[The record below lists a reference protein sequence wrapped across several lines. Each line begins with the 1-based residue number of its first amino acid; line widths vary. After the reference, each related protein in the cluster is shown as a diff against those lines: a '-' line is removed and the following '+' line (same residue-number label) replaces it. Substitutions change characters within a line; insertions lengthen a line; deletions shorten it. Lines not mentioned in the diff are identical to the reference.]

1 VVARPRHDETVRELP
16 SGTVTFLF
24 TDVEGSTR
32 LLSELGD
39 AYADLL
45 DEHRRLLRE
54 VFVEQGGVEVDTQG
68 DAFFVA
74 FSRARDALAAARDAQ
89 RVLGDGP
96 VRVRVGL
103 HTGEPLLTE
112 EGYVGIDVHR
122 AARIAAAGHGGQI
135 LVSQSTRDLVGAD
148 ELCDLG
154 RHRLKDLTAP
164 ERIYQL
170 GDESFPPLKTLD
182 RTNLPVTATPLVG
195 RRSELAELVDL
206 LRDGSRLVTVTGAGG
221 SGKTRLALQVAAE
234 LADDFG
240 DGVFFVP
247 LAPLQDAALV
257 GSTIVQSAGVR
268 AVEDLHLLEVL
279 LVLDNLEH
287 LLPAAAELSSLLAA
301 APTVKLLATSR
312 VRLNVSAE
320 FEFPLEPFPDAE
332 AVEFF
337 VERARAVK
345 RDVRGDAAVEEIC
358 HRLDGLPL
366 ALELAASRVK
376 VLDPPLLVERLGQ
389 RLPVLTGGGRDVP
402 ERQQTLRATIE
413 WSYQLL
419 EERLQAAFRR
429 LAVFAGS
436 FSLDAAEQVA
446 QIELEEIAGL
456 VDWSLLKPI
465 GEGRFLMLETI
476 REFAR
481 ELLEET
487 DEAPDVHSRHVD
499 HVLALVEQA
508 EPRLTGPDQR
518 EWYERLTL
526 EQDNVREA
534 LAYAC
539 GTGDAERALMV
550 AGTIWRFWWTRA
562 AVEEPAH
569 WYKRAFGLNAEVSE
583 TAQARAIFG
592 WAHVAESRG
601 ANELARKQFEEAAE
615 RLGRLGETRWQIL
628 ALTHLAIAYRRRG
641 DRPRA
646 EALNEEALE
655 LALRSGDIRG
665 AAVIRGNMG
674 TDLRAAGEDERARV
688 LFEESLDGSRVVG
701 DIYMIANC
709 LMNLAEIALHGGEL
723 MRAAGGLRE
732 SIELFT
738 SIGDRR
744 DLVRAIAVGA
754 ALVRRGDP
762 HMSARLAAAAD
773 ALCAAQGIELDQ
785 EERRLID
792 EAVVG
797 LREELGERFEEAWN
811 AGAELELEPAVEL
824 ALHTLDPPPQ

>member
-1 VVARPRHDETVRELP
+1 VRELP

-32 LLSELGD
+32 LLNELGD
-39 AYADLL
+39 AYADRLA
-45 DEHRRLLRE
+45 EHRRRLRE
-54 VFVEQGGVEVDTQG
+54 VFAEHGGVEVDTQG

-74 FSRARDALAAARDAQ
+74 FSRARDALGAARDAQ
-89 RVLGDGP
+89 RVLGEGP
-96 VRVRVGL
+96 IRVRVGL

-135 LVSQSTRDLVGAD
+135 LVSQSTRDLVGSD
-148 ELCDLG
+148 DLRDLG

-164 ERIYQL
+164 ERIYQI

-195 RRSELAELVDL
+195 RRAELAELVDL

-234 LADDFG
+234 LAEDFG

-268 AVEDLHLLEVL
+268 AVEDLHQLEVL

-287 LLPAAAELSSLLAA
+287 LLPAATELSSLLAA
-301 APTVKLLATSR
+301 APGVRLLATSR
-312 VRLNVSAE
+312 VRLNISAE
-320 FEFPLEPFPDAE
+320 REFALEPFSDAE

-337 VERARAVK
+337 VERARAVE
-345 RDVRGDAAVEEIC
+345 RDVRGDTAVEEIC
-358 HRLDGLPL
+358 DRLDRLPL

-376 VLDPPLLVERLGQ
+376 VLDPPLLLERLGR

-419 EERLQAAFRR
+419 EERLQTALRR

-446 QIELEEIAGL
+446 EVELEEVAAL

-481 ELLEET
+481 ELLEPT
-487 DEAPDVHSRHVD
+487 DEAAEVHQRQVD
-499 HVLALVEQA
+499 YVLALVEEA
-508 EPRLTGPDQR
+508 EPQLTGPDQR
-518 EWYERLTL
+518 EWYERLTV

-534 LAYAC
+534 LAYVC
-539 GTGDAERALMV
+539 DTGDRERALML
-550 AGTIWRFWWTRA
+550 AGSFWRFWWTRA
-562 AVEEPAH
+562 AVEEPEH
-569 WYKRAFGLNAEVSE
+569 WYARAFGLDADASE
-583 TAQARAIFG
+583 AAQARAIFG

-601 ANELARKQFEEAAE
+601 ENELARKQFQEAAE
-615 RLGRLGETRWQIL
+615 RLRRLGETRWHIL
-628 ALTHLAIAYRRRG
+628 AMTHLAIAHRRLG
-641 DRPRA
+641 DGSQA
-646 EALNEEALE
+646 EALNEEALQ
-655 LALRSGDIRG
+655 LAVRSGDIRG

-674 TDLRAAGEDERARV
+674 AHLLAAGEPERARE
-688 LFEESLDGSRVVG
+688 LLEESLDGSRVVG
-701 DIYMIANC
+701 DVYMIASC
-709 LMNLAEIALHGGEL
+709 LMNLAEIALIRGEL
-723 MRAAGGLRE
+723 DRAAGGLRE
-732 SIELFT
+732 SIELFA
-738 SIGDRR
+738 SLGDRR
-744 DLVRAIAVGA
+744 DLVTAIGVGA

-762 HMSARLAAAAD
+762 ETSARLAAAAD
-773 ALCAAQGIELDQ
+773 ALCRAQGIELD
-785 EERRLID
+785 EDERRLID
-792 EAVVG
+792 EAAFG

-811 AGAELELEPAVEL
+811 AGAGLELEPAVEL
-824 ALHTLDPPPQ
+824 ALEALDRARDDAP

>member
-1 VVARPRHDETVRELP
+1 MRELP

-32 LLSELGD
+32 LLNEVGDVYAELL
-39 AYADLL
+39 AD
-45 DEHRRLLRE
+45 HRQRLRE
-54 VFVEQGGVEVDTQG
+54 VFAEHGGVEVDTQG

-74 FSRARDALAAARDAQ
+74 FPRARDALAAATEAQ
-89 RVLGDGP
+89 QALGDGP
-96 VRVRVGL
+96 IRVRIGL

-112 EGYVGIDVHR
+112 EGYVGLDVHR
-122 AARIAAAGHGGQI
+122 AARIAGAGHGGQT
-135 LVSQSTRDLVGAD
+135 LVSQSTRDLVGTA
-148 ELCDLG
+148 ELRDLG

-234 LADDFG
+234 LAEDFG

-247 LAPLQDAALV
+247 LAPVQDAALV
-257 GSTIVQSAGVR
+257 SSTIVQSAGVR
-268 AVEDLHLLEVL
+268 AVEDLHQLDVL

-287 LLPAAAELSSLLAA
+287 LLPAATELSSLLSV
-301 APTVKLLATSR
+301 APNVRLLATSR

-320 FEFPLEPFPDAE
+320 LEYPLEPFPDAE

-345 RDVRGDAAVEEIC
+345 RDVRGDAAVKEIC

-376 VLDPPLLVERLGQ
+376 VLDPPMLLERLGQ

-419 EERLQAAFRR
+419 EERLQAALRR

-446 QIELEEIAGL
+446 QVELEEIAAL

-465 GEGRFLMLETI
+465 GDGRFLMLETI
-476 REFAR
+476 REYAR
-481 ELLEET
+481 ELLEQT
-487 DEAPDVHSRHVD
+487 DEAAEVRSRHVD

-508 EPRLTGPDQR
+508 EPQLTGPDQR
-518 EWYERLTL
+518 EWYERLTV
-526 EQDNVREA
+526 EHDNVRDA

-539 GTGDAERALMV
+539 DTGDGERALML

-562 AVEEPAH
+562 AIEEPSH
-569 WYKRAFGLNAEVSE
+569 WYARAFGLGAEVSQ
-583 TAQARAIFG
+583 TARARAIFG

-601 ANELARKQFEEAAE
+601 ENELARKQFEEAAE
-615 RLGRLGETRWQIL
+615 RFGRLGEMRWQIL

-655 LALRSGDIRG
+655 LALRNGDIRG
-665 AAVIRGNMG
+665 AAVVRGNMG
-674 TDLRAAGEDERARV
+674 TDLLAAGEQERARV
-688 LFEESLDGSRVVG
+688 LLEESLEGSRVVG
-701 DIYMIANC
+701 DVYMIASC
-709 LMNLAEIALHGGEL
+709 LMNLAEIALRGGEL
-723 MRAAGGLRE
+723 ERAAGTLRE
-732 SIELFT
+732 SIELFA
-738 SIGDRR
+738 SVGDRR
-744 DLVRAIAVGA
+744 DLTAALAVGS

-762 HMSARLAAAAD
+762 KTSARLAAAAD
-773 ALCAAQGIELDQ
+773 AFCAAHGIELDHD
-785 EERRLID
+785 ERRLID
-792 EAVVG
+792 EAVVD
-797 LREELGERFEEAWN
+797 LREELGERFEGAWN
-811 AGAELELEPAVEL
+811 EGAELELEAAVEL
-824 ALHTLDPPPQ
+824 ALRALR

>member
-1 VVARPRHDETVRELP
+1 VRELP

-45 DEHRRLLRE
+45 TEHRRLMRE
-54 VFVEQGGVEVDTQG
+54 VFAEHGGVEVDTQG

-74 FSRARDALAAARDAQ
+74 FSRARDALAAARDAK
-89 RVLGDGP
+89 RALGDGP
-96 VRVRVGL
+96 IRVRVAL

-112 EGYVGIDVHR
+112 EGYVGIDVNR
-122 AARIAAAGHGGQI
+122 AARIGAAGHGGQI
-135 LVSQSTRDLVGAD
+135 LLSQSTRDLVGD
-148 ELCDLG
+148 GELRDLG

-170 GDESFPPLKTLD
+170 GDESFPSLKTLD
-182 RTNLPVTATPLVG
+182 RTNLPVTATPLIG

-221 SGKTRLALQVAAE
+221 SGKTRLALQAAAE
-234 LADDFG
+234 LTDDFG

-257 GSTIVQSAGVR
+257 GSTILQSASVR
-268 AVEDLHLLEVL
+268 TVEDLHQLEVL

-287 LLPAAAELSSLLAA
+287 LLPAAAELSSLLAV
-301 APTVKLLATSR
+301 APNVKLLATSR
-312 VRLNVSAE
+312 IRLNISAE
-320 FEFPLEPFPDAE
+320 FEFPLEPFSDAE

-337 VERARAVK
+337 VERARAVR

-376 VLDPPLLVERLGQ
+376 VLDPPLLLQRLGR

-419 EERLQAAFRR
+419 EERLQTALRR

-446 QIELEEIAGL
+446 QVELEEIAAL

-465 GEGRFLMLETI
+465 GDGRFLMLETI
-476 REFAR
+476 REYAR
-481 ELLEET
+481 ELLEHTE
-487 DEAPDVHSRHVD
+487 EATEMHSRHID
-499 HVLALVEQA
+499 YVLALVEQA
-508 EPRLTGPDQR
+508 EPQFTGPDQR
-518 EWYERLTL
+518 AWYERLTL
-526 EQDNVREA
+526 EHDNVREA

-539 GTGDAERALMV
+539 DTGDGERALML

-569 WYKRAFGLNAEVSE
+569 WYTRAFGLDAEVSE
-583 TAQARAIFG
+583 TARARAIFG

-601 ANELARKQFEEAAE
+601 ENELAKKQFEEAAE
-615 RLGRLGETRWQIL
+615 RLGRIAETRWQIL
-628 ALTHLAIAYRRRG
+628 ALTHLATAHRRLG
-641 DRPRA
+641 DRPGA

-674 TDLRAAGEDERARV
+674 SDLLAAGERERACE
-688 LFEESLDGSRVVG
+688 LLEESLEGGRVVG
-701 DIYMIANC
+701 DVYMIASS
-709 LMNLAEIALHGGEL
+709 LMNLAELALRRGEL
-723 MRAAGGLRE
+723 ERATRGLRE
-732 SIELFT
+732 SIELFA

-744 DLVRAIAVGA
+744 DLVTAIAVGA

-762 HMSARLAAAAD
+762 QTSASLAAAAD
-773 ALCAAQGIELDQ
+773 GLCVAHGIELDPDQ
-785 EERRLID
+785 RRLVD
-792 EAVVG
+792 EVAVD
-797 LREELGERFEEAWN
+797 LREELGERFEEAWS
-811 AGAELELEPAVEL
+811 AGAELKLEPAVEL
-824 ALHTLDPPPQ
+824 ALRALD

>member
-1 VVARPRHDETVRELP
+1 
-16 SGTVTFLF
+16 VTFLF

-39 AYADLL
+39 RYADELA
-45 DEHRRLLRE
+45 EHRRLLRE
-54 VFVEQGGVEVDTQG
+54 VFGKHGGVEVDTQG

-74 FSRARDALAAARDAQ
+74 FSRARDALAAACGAQ
-89 RVLGDGP
+89 RVLADGP
-96 VRVRVGL
+96 IRVRVGL

-135 LVSQSTRDLVGAD
+135 LVSQSTRDLVGGD
-148 ELCDLG
+148 ELRDLG

-170 GDESFPPLKTLD
+170 GDESFLPLKTLD

-206 LRDGSRLVTVTGAGG
+206 LRGGSRLVTVTGAGG

-234 LADDFG
+234 LAGDFG

-257 GSTIVQSAGVR
+257 GPTIVQSAGVR
-268 AVEDLHLLEVL
+268 AVEDLHQLEVL

-287 LLPAAAELSSLLAA
+287 LLAAAAELSSLLAD
-301 APTVKLLATSR
+301 APNVKMLATSR
-312 VRLNVSAE
+312 VRLNLSAE
-320 FEFPLEPFPDAE
+320 LEFPLEPFSDAE

-345 RDVRGDAAVEEIC
+345 REVRGDAAVEEIC
-358 HRLDGLPL
+358 QRLDRLPL

-376 VLDPPLLVERLGQ
+376 VLDPSLLLERLGR

-419 EERLQAAFRR
+419 EERVQAALRR
-429 LAVFAGS
+429 LAVFAGG
-436 FSLDAAEQVA
+436 FSLSAAEKVA
-446 QIELEEIAGL
+446 EVELEEVAAL

-476 REFAR
+476 REYGR
-481 ELLEET
+481 ELLEATE
-487 DEAPDVHSRHVD
+487 EAAEVHNRQVD
-499 HVLALVEQA
+499 YVLTLVEEA
-508 EPRLTGPDQR
+508 EPQLTGPDQR
-518 EWYERLTL
+518 AWYERLTV
-526 EQDNVREA
+526 EHDNVRAA
-534 LAYAC
+534 LEYVC
-539 GTGDAERALMV
+539 DTDDGERALML

-562 AVEEPAH
+562 AVDEPAY
-569 WYKRAFGLNAEVSE
+569 WYARAFGLNAETSE
-583 TAQARAIFG
+583 TAWARGIFG

-601 ANELARKQFEEAAE
+601 ENELARKQFEEAAE
-615 RLGRLGETRWQIL
+615 QFGRLGETRWQIL
-628 ALTHLAIAYRRRG
+628 AMTHLATAYRRLG

-646 EALNEEALE
+646 DALNEEALE
-655 LALRSGDIRG
+655 LAVRSGDIRG

-674 TDLRAAGEDERARV
+674 MDLLAADERERARE
-688 LFEESLDGSRVVG
+688 LFKESLEGSRVVG
-701 DIYMIANC
+701 DVYMIASS
-709 LMNLAEIALHGGEL
+709 LMNLAEIALHEGEL
-723 MRAAGGLRE
+723 EVAADGLRE
-732 SIELFT
+732 SIELFA

-744 DLVRAIAVGA
+744 DLVTAIAVVA
-754 ALVRRGDP
+754 ALVRRGDAET
-762 HMSARLAAAAD
+762 SARLAAAAE
-773 ALCAAQGIELDQ
+773 ALCAARGIELDPD
-785 EERRLID
+785 EGRLLD
-792 EAVVG
+792 DATVG
-797 LREELGERFEEAWN
+797 LQEELGESFEEAWN

-824 ALHTLDPPPQ
+824 ALRALP